1 MLNPLTMSCLHP
13 ATIRFRRFCVWLFLE
28 LKQLLVAM
36 KVALAIPL
44 ENYAPVSVCFPIQ
57 LYTEL
62 HVDVLAPLPVED
74 LPTIPNNRSQQAF
87 FACLNN
93 RC

>member
-36 KVALAIPL
+36 KVALAILL
-44 ENYAPVSVCFPIQ
+44 ENYAPVSFCFPIQ
-57 LYTEL
+57 LYTES
-62 HVDVLAPLPVED
+62 HVDVLALLPGEG
-74 LPTIPNNRSQQAF
+74 LPITPSNPSQPEF